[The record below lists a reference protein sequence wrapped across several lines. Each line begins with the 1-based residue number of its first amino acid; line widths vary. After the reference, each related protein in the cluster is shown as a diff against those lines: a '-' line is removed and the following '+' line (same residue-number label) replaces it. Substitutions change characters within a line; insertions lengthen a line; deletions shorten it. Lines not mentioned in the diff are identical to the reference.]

1 MFTRERGRARA
12 GEHNILSSLGIIER
26 TRRGYPKNF
35 RRGLTRQTDRER
47 EERERGGGKERR
59 YLEEGEARKR
69 EFSD

>member
-35 RRGLTRQTDRER
+35 RRGLTRQTDKEG
-47 EERERGGGKERR
+47 EKRERGRESR